1 MAGSVAL
8 NPTENHSLMFA
19 ELIDGVDILL
29 WKSVRGM
36 FNNPAQ
42 LMMLNT
48 HSIIML
54 QQAQFCMYSWV
65 YVFVCA
71 YLLLCV
77 CMTVCERVCVF
88 VSEILCLH
96 LSFCLC
102 VCVQTA
108 LPLTEAT
115 GSALHI
121 KTSHQRPPRPRIFV
135 SPLSIR
141 DCVSQLLDTSCAPDM
156 VFFFPVKRKTQ
167 TVVSLPSGRPCDS
180 LTKK

>member
-88 VSEILCLH
+88 VSEMLCLH

-102 VCVQTA
+102 VCVWERENGSWNKSQQVHGHSCTK
-108 LPLTEAT
+108 AT
-115 GSALHI
+115 QYNTINADLWI
-121 KTSHQRPPRPRIFV
+121 NYK
-135 SPLSIR
+135 
-141 DCVSQLLDTSCAPDM
+141 SQL
-156 VFFFPVKRKTQ
+156 V
-167 TVVSLPSGRPCDS
+167 
-180 LTKK
+180 